1 MKKFVFNNP
10 IETEAVILPIPAS
23 EGMPEFGEII
33 CDQESF
39 TFTYKLDQD
48 TIVYGLGESVRGINK
63 RGWEYISYA
72 IDDPHHQEDTK
83 SLYGAHNFLII
94 DGKEK
99 FGLFI
104 DQPGKVIFDIGYHN
118 QNILSISCA
127 PNLNLYVL
135 SGSSA
140 YDIAKQFRSIIGQSY
155 KAPKFA
161 FGYGQS
167 RWGYKKKEDF
177 LDIVQN
183 FEKYDLPIDLLY
195 MDIDYMDH
203 YKDFT
208 LNQEEF
214 HHDFSD
220 FVLWMKE
227 KNIHLVPIIDAA
239 IKKEK
244 GYKVYDEG
252 VQNNYFCKLADHTTD
267 FVGAVWP
274 GYSVFPDFL
283 NQQAS
288 TWFGL
293 QYAHL
298 IKQGIDAFWNDMNE
312 PAIFYSKYGMESL
325 KTYLNAFLSYDG
337 DDVPYF
343 KLCYEV
349 EKLKNAN
356 KDYKMFYHHYKG
368 QWIRHDLVHNLYGYF
383 MTRSAAEAFRK
394 LRPGLRTLLFS
405 RSSYIGMH
413 RYGGIWTGDNK
424 SWWSHILLLL
434 HQLPALS
441 MCGFLYSGADLGGFG
456 SDTTRDLAL
465 RFLQIGLFTPLMR
478 NHSALGTRLQEPY
491 AFEDPSDFAHI
502 LKVRYQLIPYLY
514 SEYLKAIENN
524 DLLFKPLG
532 FEFDDPISRTIED
545 QLLLGNE
552 LMIAPIYTQNAIGR
566 PVYLPEEMLKVVFKK
581 DGSIETEELSSGW
594 HFVYYGLNEVLFF
607 IRNGCSIPIAPKA
620 NRVNLLDYSSLTLL
634 GYPKSIYKLWDD
646 DGITTKNSLKVEKL
660 SI

>member
-1 MKKFVFNNP
+1 MKKFVFNDP
-10 IETEAVILPIPAS
+10 IETEAVVVCLPAS
-23 EGMPEFGEII
+23 EGLPEFGETI
-33 CDQESF
+33 CNQEGF
-39 TFTYKLDQD
+39 TFTYELDPEA
-48 TIVYGLGESVRGINK
+48 IVYGLGESVRGINK

-72 IDDPHHQEDTK
+72 VDDPHHQEDTK
-83 SLYGAHNFLII
+83 SLYGAHNFII
-94 DGKEK
+94 VDGKEK

-127 PNLNLYVL
+127 KNLNLYVIT
-135 SGSSA
+135 GPSA

-167 RWGYKKKEDF
+167 RWGYKNKKDF
-177 LDIVQN
+177 FDIVQN

-208 LNQEEF
+208 LNKEEF
-214 HHDFSD
+214 NHDFSD
-220 FVLWMKE
+220 FVKWMKQ
-227 KNIHLVPIIDAA
+227 KNIHLVPILDAA
-239 IKKEK
+239 IKKEN

-252 VQNNYFCKLADHTTD
+252 VQNNYFCKLADHSTD

-283 NQQAS
+283 NEKARA
-288 TWFGL
+288 WFGL
-293 QYAHL
+293 QYAQL
-298 IKQGIDAFWNDMNE
+298 INQGIDAFWNDMNE
-312 PAIFYSKYGMESL
+312 PAIFYSKYGMKDL
-325 KTYLNAFLSYDG
+325 KAYLHTFLAYEGNDA
-337 DDVPYF
+337 PYF

-349 EKLKNAN
+349 EKLKNAD
-356 KDYKMFYHHYKG
+356 KDYKMFYHHYRG
-368 QWIRHDLVHNLYGYF
+368 QWICHDLVHNLYGYF

-413 RYGGIWTGDNK
+413 RYAGIWTGDNK

-434 HQLPALS
+434 HQLPGLS

-478 NHSALGTRLQEPY
+478 NHSALGTRFQEPY
-491 AFEDPSDFAHI
+491 SFEDPSDFVHI

-524 DLLFKPLG
+524 DLLFKPLS
-532 FEFDDPISRTIED
+532 FEFDDPISRSIED

-552 LMIAPIYTQNAIGR
+552 LMIAPIYTQNAVGR
-566 PVYLPEEMLKVVFKK
+566 PVYLPEEMMEVTFKK
-581 DGSIETEELSSGW
+581 DGSVKTKELRKGW

-607 IRNGCSIPIAPKA
+607 IRKDHSIPIAPKA
-620 NRVNLLDYSSLTLL
+620 NRVDLLDYSSFTML
-634 GYPKSIYKLWDD
+634 GYPKSFYELWDD
-646 DGITTKNSLKVEKL
+646 DGTTTKNSLKIEKL